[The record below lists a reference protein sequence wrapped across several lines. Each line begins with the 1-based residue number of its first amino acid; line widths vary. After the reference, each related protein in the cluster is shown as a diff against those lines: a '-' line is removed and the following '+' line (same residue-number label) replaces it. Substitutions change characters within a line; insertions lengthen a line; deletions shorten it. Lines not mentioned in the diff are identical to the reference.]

1 MHGTGR
7 IAGTMKPSIREKAS
21 VKSTPLIGQGWVAK
35 YESILGVAEE
45 QFSDE
50 RTKGGREHADMQV
63 AFVVQLL

>member
-1 MHGTGR
+1 
-7 IAGTMKPSIREKAS
+7 MKPSIREKAS
-21 VKSTPLIGQGWVAK
+21 VKKHSAYRQGWVAK